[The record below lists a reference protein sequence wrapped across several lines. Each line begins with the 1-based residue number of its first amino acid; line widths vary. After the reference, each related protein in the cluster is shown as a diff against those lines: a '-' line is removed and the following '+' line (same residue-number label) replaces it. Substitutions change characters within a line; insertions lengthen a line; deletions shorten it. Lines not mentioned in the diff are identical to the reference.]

1 MQADVQKRGWVG
13 VFAGVIDEQPP
24 AGRSSVPKR
33 ASDGQHT
40 PTSDRR
46 ELGGEARKRAARA
59 VSLMISV
66 RRCLPVAR
74 A

>member
-24 AGRSSVPKR
+24 AGRLSVPKR

-46 ELGGEARKRAARA
+46 GWA
-59 VSLMISV
+59 VRHEREQRGRS
-66 RRCLPVAR
+66 P
-74 A
+74 